1 MLYKKIFNDEFLNK
15 FGDYK
20 EKISNIILD
29 DNCYEIDVEKIANLC
44 EICLKYDGIGSSGFG
59 INNEVHSDYDNKI
72 IMVNKFNS
80 DYIQKVTIASE
91 LGHIVLG
98 HKNTLDRFCDKP
110 EYKDTIYKMNKLLAN
125 KFAME
130 LIMPKKLV
138 KEVLNNSI
146 NQLNYSINQIFY
158 DDDIHNLVVV
168 SAKSMGVSTQAFN
181 YRIKDLGVFVDFK
194 K

>member
-29 DNCYEIDVEKIANLC
+29 DNCYEIDVEKIANSC
-44 EICLKYDGIGSSGFG
+44 EIYLKYDGIESSVFG
-59 INNEVHSDYDNKI
+59 INNEVHSDYDKKI

-80 DYIQKVTIASE
+80 DYIQMVTIASE

-98 HKNTLDRFCDKP
+98 HKNILDRFYDKP
-110 EYKDTIYKMNKLLAN
+110 EYKDTIYKMNKILAN

-146 NQLNYSINQIFY
+146 NQLNYSINQNFY
-158 DDDIHNLVVV
+158 DDDIYN
-168 SAKSMGVSTQAFN
+168 
-181 YRIKDLGVFVDFK
+181 
-194 K
+194 

>member
-29 DNCYEIDVEKIANLC
+29 DNCYEIDVEKIANSC
-44 EICLKYDGIGSSGFG
+44 EIYLKYDGIESSGFG
-59 INNEVHSDYDNKI
+59 INNEVHSDYDKKI

-98 HKNTLDRFCDKP
+98 HKNILDRFYDKP
-110 EYKDTIYKMNKLLAN
+110 EYKDTIYKMNKILAN

-146 NQLNYSINQIFY
+146 NQLNYSINQNFY
-158 DDDIHNLVVV
+158 DDDIYNLVVV
-168 SAKSMGVSTQAFN
+168 SAKSMGVSTQSFN

-194 K
+194 N

>member
-1 MLYKKIFNDEFLNK
+1 MLYKEIFDDEFLNK
-15 FGDYK
+15 FGNYK

-29 DNCYEIDVEKIANLC
+29 DNCYEIDVEKIANSC
-44 EICLKYDGIGSSGFG
+44 EISLKYDGIESSGFG
-59 INNEVHSDYDNKI
+59 INNEVHSDYNEKI
-72 IMVNKFNS
+72 IRVNKFNP
-80 DYIQKVTIASE
+80 DYIQKFTIASE

-98 HKNTLDRFCDKP
+98 HKKTLDRFCDKP
-110 EYKDTIYKMNKLLAN
+110 EYKDTIYKMNKILAN

-146 NQLNYSINQIFY
+146 NQLNYSINQNFY
-158 DDDIHNLVVV
+158 DDEIYNLVVV